1 MNHQP
6 SIMNLNRNNYEAF
19 FLLYVDNEL
28 SAADRN
34 AVELF
39 VQENTDLK
47 EELNMLQQTVFK
59 ADAVVFGNKASLLKE
74 EGAAL
79 QENLLFYIDDELSTA
94 DKLNVEKLL
103 IADTAANKELLLL
116 QQTKLQPDGSIVFT
130 DKKLLYREENAK
142 VVGLPWRRIAVA
154 AVLLGIGTWSTVS
167 LINTDKTAI
176 GNAVTNTDV
185 KTTKPKQQV
194 NSAEDSLQIA
204 QKNAAITGATAS
216 TQTIIKPA
224 SQKNNMPAN
233 SIQKSVSQQNAVN
246 TIAVQQPNKRP
257 DNNLPKPVY
266 DYINNNGS
274 NKNNIATVPVINEA
288 TVNLNSGVNTAVT
301 ASNKKTNNE
310 VTNTYALNTNFTEGD
325 AEENN
330 NNKILYMDEDK
341 VKKTK
346 IGGFFR
352 KVKRLVERSTNV
364 TTGNSIKLAGFD
376 IAIK

>member
-1 MNHQP
+1 MNHQ
-6 SIMNLNRNNYEAF
+6 SSTMNLNRNNYEAF

-39 VQENTDLK
+39 VQENADLK

-59 ADAVVFGNKASLLKE
+59 ADAVVFDNKASLLKE
-74 EGAAL
+74 GLTAL
-79 QENLLFYIDDELSTA
+79 QENLLRYIDDELSTA
-94 DKLNVEKLL
+94 DKLNIEKLL

-116 QQTKLQPDGSIVFT
+116 QQTKLQPDGSIVFA
-130 DKKLLYREENAK
+130 DKKLLYRKENAK
-142 VVGLPWRRIAVA
+142 VVGLPWRRIAAA
-154 AVLLGIGTWSTVS
+154 AVLLGIGTWATVS

-176 GNAVTNTDV
+176 GTAVTNADI

-194 NSAEDSLQIA
+194 NSVEDSLQIA
-204 QKNAAITGATAS
+204 QKNTAVTGATAS
-216 TQTIIKPA
+216 IQAIIKPA
-224 SQKNNMPAN
+224 SQKNSMPDN
-233 SIQKSVSQQNAVN
+233 RIQKSVSQQNAVN
-246 TIAVQQPNKRP
+246 PIALQQPGKRP

-274 NKNNIATVPVINEA
+274 NKNDIATVPVINEV

-310 VTNTYALNTNFTEGD
+310 VTNTYALNTNFTQGD

-352 KVKRLVERSTNV
+352 KVKRMVERSTNV

>member
-1 MNHQP
+1 MSHQP

-39 VQENTDLK
+39 VQENADLK

-59 ADAVVFGNKASLLKE
+59 ADAVVFDNKASLLKE
-74 EGAAL
+74 GLTAL
-79 QENLLFYIDDELSTA
+79 QENLLLYIDDELNTA

-116 QQTKLQPDGSIVFT
+116 QQTKLQSDNSIVFA
-130 DKKLLYREENAK
+130 DKKLLYRKENAK

-154 AVLLGIGTWSTVS
+154 AVLLGIGTWATVL

-176 GNAVTNTDV
+176 GNAVTNADV
-185 KTTKPKQQV
+185 KTTAPKQQV
-194 NSAEDSLQIA
+194 NTAENSLQTTE
-204 QKNAAITGATAS
+204 KNAAVKATTVS
-216 TQTIIKPA
+216 TQAAIKPV
-224 SQKNNMPAN
+224 SQKNNMPGNNVQNNLAT
-233 SIQKSVSQQNAVN
+233 QKEIN
-246 TIAVQQPNKRP
+246 TIAVQQNKKP

-266 DYINNNGS
+266 DYINNNSS

-352 KVKRLVERSTNV
+352 KVKRMVERSTNV

>member
-1 MNHQP
+1 MN
-6 SIMNLNRNNYEAF
+6 INRNNYEAF

-28 SAADRN
+28 SATDRN

-39 VQENTDLK
+39 VQENADLK
-47 EELNMLQQTVFK
+47 EELNMLLQTVFK
-59 ADAVVFGNKASLLKE
+59 ADAVVFGNKTSLLKE

-79 QENLLFYIDDELSTA
+79 QENLLLYIDDELNAA

-103 IADTAANKELLLL
+103 KADTAANKKLLLL
-116 QQTKLQPDGSIVFT
+116 QQTKLQPDTNIVFA
-130 DKKLLYREENAK
+130 DKKLLYRKENAK
-142 VVGLPWRRIAVA
+142 IVGMPWRRIAVA
-154 AVLLGIGTWSTVS
+154 AVLLGIGTWATVL

-176 GNAVTNTDV
+176 GNAVTNADV

-194 NSAEDSLQIA
+194 NTAENSLKTT
-204 QKNAAITGATAS
+204 QKDAAVTGAIAN
-216 TQTIIKPA
+216 TQAIIKPA
-224 SQKNNMPAN
+224 FQKNNIPAN
-233 SIQKSVSQQNAVN
+233 TVQKNISQQNAVN
-246 TIAVQQPNKRP
+246 TSTVQQQDKKP

-274 NKNNIATVPVINEA
+274 NKNDIATVPVINEA

-330 NNKILYMDEDK
+330 NNKILYLDEDK

-352 KVKRLVERSTNV
+352 KVKRMVERSTNV